1 MTDEALRARREKIV
15 REHMAD
21 EIDHAWDKVLATF
34 PHPHYEII
42 ATGAVHDGRPDVER
56 YYTTSR
62 QTFPD
67 QRNTLLSL
75 RHVDDGIVV
84 EFILEGTQS
93 GPLGPLPATG
103 RPFQCQMTAFF
114 LFDGETLVCERIY
127 SDTLTIVRQLL
138 GGMTAMDALGALV
151 AAAGAKAA

>member
-1 MTDEALRARREKIV
+1 MTQEALRARREAIV

-56 YYTTSR
+56 YYKSSR

-84 EFILEGTQS
+84 EFILEGTQL
-93 GPLGPLPATG
+93 GPLGPLPPTG
-103 RPFQCQMTAFF
+103 RPFSCQMAAFF

-127 SDTLTIVRQLL
+127 SDTLSIVRQLL
-138 GGMTAMDALGALV
+138 GDLTAMEALGALIG
-151 AAAGAKAA
+151 AAKAPAG

>member
-1 MTDEALRARREKIV
+1 MTQDELRARRETIV

-34 PHPHYEII
+34 PYPRYEII
-42 ATGAVHDGRPDVER
+42 ATGAVHDGRPEVER
-56 YYTTSR
+56 YYKSSR

-84 EFILEGTQS
+84 EFILEGTQL

-103 RPFQCQMTAFF
+103 RPFSCQMAAFF
-114 LFDGETLVCERIY
+114 LFEGETLVCERIY
-127 SDTLTIVRQLL
+127 SDTLSIVRQLL
-138 GGMTAMDALGALV
+138 GDLTTMEALGALV
-151 AAAGAKAA
+151 SAAKAPAG

>member
-1 MTDEALRARREKIV
+1 MTQEALRARRETIV

-42 ATGAVHDGRPDVER
+42 ATGTVHDGRPEVER
-56 YYTTSR
+56 YYKSSR

-67 QRNTLLSL
+67 QRNTVLSL
-75 RHVDDGIVV
+75 RHIDDGIVV
-84 EFILEGTQS
+84 EFILEGTQL

-103 RPFQCQMTAFF
+103 RPFSCQMAAFF
-114 LFDGETLVCERIY
+114 LFEGETLVCERIY
-127 SDTLTIVRQLL
+127 SDTLSIVRQLL
-138 GGMTAMDALGALV
+138 GDLTTMEALGALV
-151 AAAGAKAA
+151 GAAKAPAG

>member
-1 MTDEALRARREKIV
+1 MTQEALRARRETIV

-56 YYTTSR
+56 YYKSSR
-62 QTFPD
+62 LTFPD

-84 EFILEGTQS
+84 EFILEGTQL
-93 GPLGPLPATG
+93 GPLGPLPPTG
-103 RPFQCQMTAFF
+103 RPFSCQMAAFF
-114 LFDGETLVCERIY
+114 LFEGETLVCERIY
-127 SDTLTIVRQLL
+127 SDTLSIVRQLL
-138 GGMTAMDALGALV
+138 GDLTAMEALGALV
-151 AAAGAKAA
+151 GSAKAPAG

>member
-1 MTDEALRARREKIV
+1 MTQDELRARRETIV

-34 PHPHYEII
+34 PHPRYEII

-56 YYTTSR
+56 YYKSSR

-75 RHVDDGIVV
+75 RHVDDGVVV
-84 EFILEGTQS
+84 EFILEGTQLGS
-93 GPLGPLPATG
+93 LGPLPPTG
-103 RPFQCQMTAFF
+103 RPFSCQMAAFF
-114 LFDGETLVCERIY
+114 LFEGETLVCERIY
-127 SDTLTIVRQLL
+127 SDTLSIVRQLL
-138 GGMTAMDALGALV
+138 GDLTAMEALGALV
-151 AAAGAKAA
+151 GATKAPAG

>member
-1 MTDEALRARREKIV
+1 MTQDELRARRETIV

-42 ATGAVHDGRPDVER
+42 ATGAVHDGRPEVER
-56 YYTTSR
+56 YYKSSR

-75 RHVDDGIVV
+75 RHIDDGIVV
-84 EFILEGTQS
+84 EFILEGTQL

-103 RPFQCQMTAFF
+103 RPFSCQMAAFF
-114 LFDGETLVCERIY
+114 LFEGETLVCERIY
-127 SDTLTIVRQLL
+127 SDTLSIVRQLL
-138 GGMTAMDALGALV
+138 GDLTAMEALGALV
-151 AAAGAKAA
+151 SAAKAPAG

>member
-1 MTDEALRARREKIV
+1 MTQDELRARRETIV

-42 ATGAVHDGRPDVER
+42 ATGAIHDGRPEVER
-56 YYTTSR
+56 YYKSSR

-67 QRNTLLSL
+67 QRNTVLSL
-75 RHVDDGIVV
+75 RHIDDGIVV
-84 EFILEGTQS
+84 EFILEGTQL

-103 RPFQCQMTAFF
+103 RPFSCQMAAFF
-114 LFDGETLVCERIY
+114 LFEGETLVCERIY
-127 SDTLTIVRQLL
+127 SDTLSIVRQLL
-138 GGMTAMDALGALV
+138 GDLTTMEALGALV
-151 AAAGAKAA
+151 GAEKAPAG

>member
-1 MTDEALRARREKIV
+1 MTQDELRARRETIV

-21 EIDHAWDKVLATF
+21 EIDHAWDRVLATF

-42 ATGAVHDGRPDVER
+42 ATSAVHDGRPEVER
-56 YYTTSR
+56 YYRSSR

-84 EFILEGTQS
+84 EFILEGTQL

-103 RPFQCQMTAFF
+103 RPFSCQMAAFF
-114 LFDGETLVCERIY
+114 LFEGETLVCERIY
-127 SDTLTIVRQLL
+127 SDTLSIVRQLL
-138 GGMTAMDALGALV
+138 GDLTTMEALGALV
-151 AAAGAKAA
+151 GAAKAPAG

>member
-1 MTDEALRARREKIV
+1 MTQEALRARREAIV

-56 YYTTSR
+56 YYKSSR
-62 QTFPD
+62 LTFPD

-84 EFILEGTQS
+84 EFILEGTQL
-93 GPLGPLPATG
+93 GPLGPLPPTG
-103 RPFQCQMTAFF
+103 RPFSCQMAAFF
-114 LFDGETLVCERIY
+114 LFEGETLVCERIY
-127 SDTLTIVRQLL
+127 SDTLSIVRQLL
-138 GGMTAMDALGALV
+138 GDLTAMEALGALV
-151 AAAGAKAA
+151 GSAKAPAG

>member
-1 MTDEALRARREKIV
+1 MTQEALRARRETIV

-34 PHPHYEII
+34 PHPRYEII

-56 YYTTSR
+56 YYTSSR

-84 EFILEGTQS
+84 EFILEGTQL
-93 GPLGPLPATG
+93 GPLGPLPPTG
-103 RPFQCQMTAFF
+103 RPFSCQMAAFF

-127 SDTLTIVRQLL
+127 SDTLSIVRQLL
-138 GGMTAMDALGALV
+138 GDLTAMEALGALV
-151 AAAGAKAA
+151 GAVKAPAG

>member
-1 MTDEALRARREKIV
+1 MIDEALRARRETIV

-42 ATGAVHDGRPDVER
+42 ATGAVHDGRPEVER
-56 YYTTSR
+56 YYKSSR

-75 RHVDDGIVV
+75 RHVDDGVVV
-84 EFILEGTQS
+84 EFILEGTQL
-93 GPLGPLPATG
+93 GPLGPLPPTG
-103 RPFQCQMTAFF
+103 RPFSCQMAAFF
-114 LFDGETLVCERIY
+114 LFEGETLVCERIY

-138 GGMTAMDALGALV
+138 GDMTAMEALSALV
-151 AAAGAKAA
+151 AAAGAKA

>member
-1 MTDEALRARREKIV
+1 MTLEQLRAHRETLV

-42 ATGAVHDGRPDVER
+42 ATGAVHDGKADVQH

-62 QTFPD
+62 ETFPD

-75 RHVDDGIVV
+75 RHIDDGIVV
-84 EFILEGTQS
+84 EFILEGTQR

-103 RPFQCQMTAFF
+103 RPFACQMTAFF
-114 LFDGETLVCERIY
+114 LFDGETPVCERIY
-127 SDTLTIVRQLL
+127 SDTLTIARQLL
-138 GGMTAMDALGALV
+138 GGMSAGEALAALV
-151 AAAGAKAA
+151 AAAKT

>member
-1 MTDEALRARREKIV
+1 MTQDELRARRETIV

-56 YYTTSR
+56 YYKSSR

-75 RHVDDGIVV
+75 RHVDDGVVV
-84 EFILEGTQS
+84 EFILEGTQL
-93 GPLGPLPATG
+93 GPLGPLPPTG
-103 RPFQCQMTAFF
+103 RAFSCQMAAFF
-114 LFDGETLVCERIY
+114 LFEGETLVCERIY
-127 SDTLTIVRQLL
+127 SDTLSIVRQLL
-138 GGMTAMDALGALV
+138 GDLTAMEALGALV
-151 AAAGAKAA
+151 AAAKAPAG

>member
-1 MTDEALRARREKIV
+1 MTQEALRARRETIV

-21 EIDHAWDKVLATF
+21 EIDQAWDKVLATF

-56 YYTTSR
+56 YYKSSR
-62 QTFPD
+62 QAFPD

-84 EFILEGTQS
+84 EFILEGTQL
-93 GPLGPLPATG
+93 GPLGPLPPTG
-103 RPFQCQMTAFF
+103 RPFSCQMAAFF
-114 LFDGETLVCERIY
+114 LFEGEILVCERIY
-127 SDTLTIVRQLL
+127 SDTLSIVRQLL
-138 GGMTAMDALGALV
+138 GDLTAMEALGALV
-151 AAAGAKAA
+151 GAAKAPAG

>member
-1 MTDEALRARREKIV
+1 MTQDELRARRETIV

-21 EIDHAWDKVLATF
+21 EIDHAWDRVLATF

-42 ATGAVHDGRPDVER
+42 ATGAVHDGRPEVER
-56 YYTTSR
+56 YYKSSR

-84 EFILEGTQS
+84 EFILEGTQL

-103 RPFQCQMTAFF
+103 PPFSCQMAAFF
-114 LFDGETLVCERIY
+114 LFEGETLVCERIY
-127 SDTLTIVRQLL
+127 SDTLSIVRQLL
-138 GGMTAMDALGALV
+138 GDLTTMEALGALV
-151 AAAGAKAA
+151 GAAKAPAG

>member
-1 MTDEALRARREKIV
+1 MTQEALRARRETIV

-56 YYTTSR
+56 YYKSSR

-84 EFILEGTQS
+84 EFILEGTQL
-93 GPLGPLPATG
+93 GPLGPLR
-103 RPFQCQMTAFF
+103 RP
-114 LFDGETLVCERIY
+114 
-127 SDTLTIVRQLL
+127 
-138 GGMTAMDALGALV
+138 V
-151 AAAGAKAA
+151 APSAARWPPSSCSKARPWSANGSIPTR

>member
-1 MTDEALRARREKIV
+1 MTPEQLRAHRETVV

-56 YYTTSR
+56 YYASSR

-75 RHVDDGIVV
+75 RHLDDGVVV
-84 EFILEGTQS
+84 EFILEGTQT

-103 RPFQCQMTAFF
+103 RPFACQMTAFF
-114 LFDGETLVCERIY
+114 LFEGETLVCERIY
-127 SDTLTIVRQLL
+127 SDTLSIVRQLL
-138 GGMTAMDALGALV
+138 GGMSAGEALAALV
-151 AAAGAKAA
+151 AAAQAKAA

>member
-1 MTDEALRARREKIV
+1 MTQDELRARRETIV

-56 YYTTSR
+56 YYKSSR
-62 QTFPD
+62 LTFPD

-84 EFILEGTQS
+84 EFILEGTQL
-93 GPLGPLPATG
+93 GPLGPLPPTG
-103 RPFQCQMTAFF
+103 RPFSCQMAAFF
-114 LFDGETLVCERIY
+114 LFEGETLVCERIY
-127 SDTLTIVRQLL
+127 SDTLSIVRQLL
-138 GGMTAMDALGALV
+138 GDLTAMEALGALV
-151 AAAGAKAA
+151 GSAKAPAG

>member
-1 MTDEALRARREKIV
+1 MTQDELRARRETIV

-56 YYTTSR
+56 YYKSSR

-75 RHVDDGIVV
+75 RHVDDGVVV
-84 EFILEGTQS
+84 EFILEGTQL
-93 GPLGPLPATG
+93 GALGPLPPTG
-103 RPFQCQMTAFF
+103 RPFSCQMAAFF
-114 LFDGETLVCERIY
+114 LFEGETLICERIY
-127 SDTLTIVRQLL
+127 SDTLSIVRQLL
-138 GGMTAMDALGALV
+138 GDLTAMEALGALV
-151 AAAGAKAA
+151 GAAKAPAG

>member
-1 MTDEALRARREKIV
+1 MTQEALRARRETIV

-42 ATGAVHDGRPDVER
+42 ATGAVHDGRTDVER
-56 YYTTSR
+56 YYKSSR

-84 EFILEGTQS
+84 EFILEGTQL
-93 GPLGPLPATG
+93 GPLGPLPPTG
-103 RPFQCQMTAFF
+103 RPFSCQMAAFF
-114 LFDGETLVCERIY
+114 LFEGETLVCERIY
-127 SDTLTIVRQLL
+127 SDTLSIVRQLL
-138 GGMTAMDALGALV
+138 GDLTAMEALGALV
-151 AAAGAKAA
+151 GAAKAPAG

>member
-1 MTDEALRARREKIV
+1 MTQDELRARRETIV

-75 RHVDDGIVV
+75 RHLDDGIVV
-84 EFILEGTQS
+84 EFILERVTNVSMGVEIDAITEFEEILDV
-93 GPLGPLPATG
+93 PTG
-103 RPFQCQMTAFF
+103 AV
-114 LFDGETLVCERIY
+114 D
-127 SDTLTIVRQLL
+127 
-138 GGMTAMDALGALV
+138 
-151 AAAGAKAA
+151 AKARVLEPV